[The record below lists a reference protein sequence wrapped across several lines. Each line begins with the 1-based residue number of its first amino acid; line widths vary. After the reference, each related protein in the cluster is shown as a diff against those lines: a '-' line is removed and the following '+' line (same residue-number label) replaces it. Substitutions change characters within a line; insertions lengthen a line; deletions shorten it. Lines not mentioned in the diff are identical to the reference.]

1 MSHLSEDLF
10 VDKDPE
16 WLKQG
21 GLHCFMAACVSQAA
35 QLMALHFCSIGSEY

>member
-1 MSHLSEDLF
+1 MSCLSEDLF

-21 GLHCFMAACVSQAA
+21 GLRCFMAEDSAVFPR
-35 QLMALHFCSIGSEY
+35 QLS

>member
-21 GLHCFMAACVSQAA
+21 GLHCFMAA